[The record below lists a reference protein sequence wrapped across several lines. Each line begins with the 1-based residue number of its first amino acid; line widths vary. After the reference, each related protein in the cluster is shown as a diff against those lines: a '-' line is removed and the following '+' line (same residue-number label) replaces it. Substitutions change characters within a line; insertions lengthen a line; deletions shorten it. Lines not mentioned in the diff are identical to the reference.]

1 MKINKDIFREYDI
14 RGIYNT
20 EFTNNDAYYI
30 GKGYCSYIKDSDNK
44 TVIVGYDNRLSS
56 PDLSKNL
63 IKGILDSGFNVLD
76 IGLVTTPMLC
86 YAREELKI
94 DNAIMITASHN
105 TSEYNGFK
113 LFNNAG
119 SIFSNELENIYNV
132 ITNDDFINGVGNI
145 ESMNIYN
152 SYINMLKNNI
162 SLGSKKLKVVVDCD
176 NGTGSFIVPRV
187 LKEFNID
194 VVELNCNSDPTFIND
209 QPDPFIEENTKDLQK
224 SVIDN
229 KADIGFGF
237 DGDCDRVGVVDEN
250 GKYIPIDLFMIF
262 IWKNLY
268 NKTNKKRTF
277 FDVKCSN
284 ILNKELD
291 KLNIEY
297 KYIKTGHS
305 YLKKEMDTGLYD
317 FAGELSGHVCFKDRY
332 YGYDDGLYAALR
344 TIEILS
350 STDNTFSSYLS
361 DVDKLITSPEIKVGV
376 KEENKDKIINAVNEY
391 AINKGYGNILT
402 IDGIRIQFND
412 GFILVRPSGTS
423 SSLTTRFEASTDEL
437 LEQRKSEIL
446 SIIEKE
452 NT

>member
-1 MKINKDIFREYDI
+1 MKINKIIFREYDI

-20 EFTNNDAYYI
+20 EFSNDDAYYL
-30 GKGYCSYIKDSDNK
+30 GKGYCSYIKNSSNK

-56 PDLSKNL
+56 PDLSKKL
-63 IKGILDSGFNVLD
+63 IKGIIDSGFNVLD

-86 YAREELKI
+86 YAREELKLN
-94 DNAIMITASHN
+94 NAIMITASHN

-113 LFNNAG
+113 LFDDNG
-119 SIFSNELENIYNV
+119 SIFGLELDKIYN
-132 ITNDDFINGVGNI
+132 IINNDEFINGVGNI
-145 ESMNIYN
+145 ESKNIYN
-152 SYINMLKNNI
+152 SYIDMLRNNI

-176 NGTGSFIVPRV
+176 NGTASFIAPRV

-194 VVELNCNSDPTFIND
+194 VVELNCNSDPTFKNHE
-209 QPDPFIEENTKDLQK
+209 PDPFIEKNTFDLQK
-224 SVIDN
+224 AVIDN

-237 DGDCDRVGVVDEN
+237 DGDGDRVGVVDEN

-268 NKTNKKRTF
+268 NKTNKKKTF
-277 FDVKCSN
+277 FDVKCSS

-291 KLNIEY
+291 KLGIEY
-297 KYIKTGHS
+297 KYVKTGHS
-305 YLKKEMDTGLYD
+305 YLKQEMDTDMYD

-332 YGYDDGLYAALR
+332 YGFDDGLYAALR

-350 STDNTFSSYLS
+350 SIDNTFSSYLN
-361 DVDKLITSPEIKVGV
+361 DVDTLVTSPEIKIEV
-376 KEENKDKIINAVNEY
+376 KEDNKDRILNAIREY
-391 AINKGYGNILT
+391 SLSKGYNILT

-412 GFILVRPSGTS
+412 GFILVRASGTS
-423 SSLTTRFEASTDEL
+423 SNLTTRFEASTNEL
-437 LEQRKSEIL
+437 LEQRKEEIL